1 MRGSGGFRLWAETE
15 PPGTR
20 ALRSIRAPP
29 PEEAASDA
37 LTPSGLGRQDPA
49 WDILTFLRLSVERDR
64 EGIKYTPGWN

>member
-1 MRGSGGFRLWAETE
+1 MRGSGSFRLWAETE

-37 LTPSGLGRQDPA
+37 QTPMALDGKTLPG
-49 WDILTFLRLSVERDR
+49 TF
-64 EGIKYTPGWN
+64 